1 MKSLESLCELAV
13 AVGWGA
19 SDLLRS
25 YYRGDRPLL
34 VEELAD
40 GPVTAAD
47 RAANRHIL
55 DRLEEELGD
64 RDFGYLSEETYKVAA
79 DTVNQQP
86 TGREW
91 VWIIDPLDG
100 TRDFVQ
106 KTGEYALHIAL
117 TQAGRPMLAI
127 VACPEA
133 ETLYAAV
140 RGSGTIAYHRDGH
153 QRPVRVSD
161 RDRPEDLLV
170 VVSRSHR
177 DARFDRL
184 LAALPCTRQT
194 AVGSAGGKIAAI
206 VEQRADVYLSLSNTS
221 APKDW
226 DFAAPELILTEAGGR
241 FTHFDGR
248 PVLYDQ
254 GDVSQ
259 WGGRLGSNGH
269 CHDEL
274 GQIAQAILVELDGPD
289 R

>member
-127 VACPEA
+127 VACPET

-140 RGSGTIAYHRDGH
+140 RG
-153 QRPVRVSD
+153 
-161 RDRPEDLLV
+161 
-170 VVSRSHR
+170 
-177 DARFDRL
+177 
-184 LAALPCTRQT
+184 
-194 AVGSAGGKIAAI
+194 
-206 VEQRADVYLSLSNTS
+206 LSL
-221 APKDW
+221 
-226 DFAAPELILTEAGGR
+226 I
-241 FTHFDGR
+241 H
-248 PVLYDQ
+248 
-254 GDVSQ
+254 
-259 WGGRLGSNGH
+259 
-269 CHDEL
+269 
-274 GQIAQAILVELDGPD
+274 I
-289 R
+289 